1 MNGQAAE
8 SYYQATAQPW
18 ERRPPLAGE
27 QTADVCVVG
36 AGYTGLST
44 ALELVDRGFSVAVL
58 EAGQAGWGASGR
70 NGGQVCTGPNGA
82 MEKVERQLGK
92 DDARIV
98 WDVTE
103 AAKDLIRRR
112 VERYGIDCDL
122 KWGYLHAAVKPGH
135 LREIDEMA
143 AEYDAYGY
151 GPVAVLGRDEVR
163 AQVGSE
169 RFIGALSDPGAGH
182 FHPLNYCLGLA
193 RAAQAAG
200 VTIYEDSPV
209 VAVDTGAAPAA
220 RTAAGSLKARF
231 LVLAGNAYLGG
242 LVPALQRRI
251 MPVQSY
257 ILATEPLS
265 ENRARSLIANDAAI
279 SDLNFIVDYFRLS
292 ADRRMLFGGRAS
304 YTTLEPRDLFGFMRP
319 RLLRVFPQLD
329 DVRLD
334 YCWGGKIGIT
344 TDRLPDVGRIGPST
358 YFAQG
363 YSGHGVAL
371 SGMCGKLVAEAI
383 AGQAGRFDVMAR
395 FKHPPFPGGKL
406 RTPLL
411 ALGML
416 YYRLKDALP

>member
-1 MNGQAAE
+1 MTATSAE
-8 SYYQATAQPW
+8 SYYAATAHAWDRQ
-18 ERRPPLAGE
+18 PPLTGE
-27 QTADVCVVG
+27 HETDVCIVG
-36 AGYTGLST
+36 AGYTGLSA
-44 ALELVDRGFSVAVL
+44 ALELAERGFKVTVL
-58 EAGQAGWGASGR
+58 EAESVGWGASGR

-82 MEKVERQLGK
+82 METVEAKLGK

-103 AAKDLIRRR
+103 AGKALIRDR
-112 VERYGIDCDL
+112 VERYGIACDL

-135 LREIDEMA
+135 LREIEEMA
-143 AEYDAYGY
+143 DEYDAYGY
-151 GPVAVLGRDEVR
+151 GPIDVLDRDAVR

-193 RAAQAAG
+193 RAAREAG
-200 VTIYEDSPV
+200 VTIHEGAPV
-209 VAVDTGAAPAA
+209 IAVDTGANPAA
-220 RTAAGSLKARF
+220 RTAAGAVKAKF
-231 LVLAGNAYLGG
+231 LVMAGNAYLGG

-251 MPVQSY
+251 MPVRSY

-265 ENRARSLIANDAAI
+265 ENRARSLIANDVAI

-319 RLLRVFPQLD
+319 RLMRVFPQLD

-344 TDRLPDVGRIGPST
+344 TDRLPDLGRIGPAT
-358 YFAQG
+358 YYAQG

-371 SGMCGKLVAEAI
+371 SGMCGKLIAEAI
-383 AGQAGRFDVMAR
+383 AGQAERFDVMAR

-416 YYRLKDALP
+416 YYRLKDAMP